1 MSLLSVSISGFIAD
15 SDYSEYFSDMGLI
28 PEVIL
33 VDQKVLRIDV
43 QPLCDCERYR
53 KFWELEEIDIV
64 YQLEIESP
72 AEGST
77 IIRRDLPF
85 FHDIENHRTEYPEAA
100 HEMLMNMHV
109 DDILLSRVDKSGAQK
124 MITELME
131 LLKIGSFE
139 LLKWSSNYVDVV
151 FSRDSLLNTKGSVP
165 YDPDFLAPFHF
176 LIRKGYRNIHEISDD
191 DDNDPSVLNPNRQR
205 TEHTVEI
212 NTTWLVANLWKR
224 WKN

>member
-72 AEGST
+72 S
-77 IIRRDLPF
+77 
-85 FHDIENHRTEYPEAA
+85 FHDI
-100 HEMLMNMHV
+100 

-176 LIRKGYRNIHEISDD
+176 LIGKGYRNIHEISDD

-212 NTTWLVANLWKR
+212 NTIWLVANLWKR

>member
-1 MSLLSVSISGFIAD
+1 MKKSNLSLACTKLSKWNIRKGPQVPVILGAVHPD

-85 FHDIENHRTEYPEAA
+85 FHDIGT
-100 HEMLMNMHV
+100 
-109 DDILLSRVDKSGAQK
+109 
-124 MITELME
+124 
-131 LLKIGSFE
+131 
-139 LLKWSSNYVDVV
+139 
-151 FSRDSLLNTKGSVP
+151 
-165 YDPDFLAPFHF
+165 
-176 LIRKGYRNIHEISDD
+176 
-191 DDNDPSVLNPNRQR
+191 
-205 TEHTVEI
+205 
-212 NTTWLVANLWKR
+212 
-224 WKN
+224 

>member
-1 MSLLSVSISGFIAD
+1 MSITIRLVLL
-15 SDYSEYFSDMGLI
+15 
-28 PEVIL
+28 VIL
-33 VDQKVLRIDV
+33 GHKCCSRHSREPSNGIPGSRTRNVD
-43 QPLCDCERYR
+43 E
-53 KFWELEEIDIV
+53 
-64 YQLEIESP
+64 
-72 AEGST
+72 
-77 IIRRDLPF
+77 
-85 FHDIENHRTEYPEAA
+85 
-100 HEMLMNMHV
+100 HV

-176 LIRKGYRNIHEISDD
+176 LIGKGYRNIHEISDD